1 MLNLVR
7 TLVLG
12 GILSLGM
19 TPPSVWAVPSDTSRL
34 EFLGFRAGARLEDL
48 DSRLRRLGGPALRCR
63 RSRIDP
69 RVTEC
74 RATLDRPEFVV
85 PVDMWVSAIDSVAGV
100 LTISATLR
108 EEQLDRWRR
117 YLQDHY
123 GTVGPKI
130 QGSQRML
137 QWVRQGRMLR
147 LTWRL
152 EGPTKVASV
161 SLVDGRVLDDWGRS
175 QTSSPA
181 LHRSKTASQP
191 KS

>member
-1 MLNLVR
+1 MFSLVR
-7 TLVLG
+7 TLVIG
-12 GILSLGM
+12 GIFSLGM
-19 TPPSVWAVPSDTSRL
+19 APVARAVPSDTSRL
-34 EFLGFRAGARLEDL
+34 EFLGFHAGARLEDL

-74 RATLDRPEFVV
+74 RATLDRPEFAV
-85 PVDMWVSAIDSVAGV
+85 PVDLWVSAIDSVAGV
-100 LTISATLR
+100 LTISARLR

-123 GTVGPKI
+123 GVVGPKI

-152 EGPTKVASV
+152 EGLGKAASV

-175 QTSSPA
+175 RTSSPA
-181 LHRSKTASQP
+181 MHQSRTASP
-191 KS
+191 PRS